1 MLRSCS
7 DEQLEVRVAEPSLKQ
22 RAWPLFDRIVAD
34 AAADPL
40 FGQGPWDG
48 DAYVPD
54 KPTLEKLLGV
64 PRHLNANSQSGVPAL
79 ALDVWV
85 AYELRRAGF
94 ARDAVWPRAAHPR
107 VMPAPVANY
116 ITATTKELRGKVGA
130 QLARST
136 PMKGVVA
143 TDARVLGRHYIK
155 QVDVVM
161 SAWETG
167 PEVLISTK
175 RMDSSFGKNAA
186 NRIEEAYGDA
196 KNLRSRHPLAAHGF
210 VYGLR
215 STILDSEPDKAR
227 WLIDLLG
234 KLAQEDDAYDAVCL
248 LMLHYEGAAP
258 EGSDGGH
265 EDEEDAVAADLTTE
279 VEVDEG
285 EDREDVAD
293 EGVVFDDL
301 DEVIESLPKVSVI
314 DHPDVPASLGAAAFL
329 KLTVEHVLRATPIT
343 MHRRARELHGWPV
356 GEDPAEKKKRASKK
370 VTSTTLGPIDFVR

>member
-1 MLRSCS
+1 M
-7 DEQLEVRVAEPSLKQ
+7 AESSLKQ
-22 RAWPLFDRIVAD
+22 KAWPLFDRIVSD
-34 AAADPL
+34 AASSPS
-40 FGQGPWDG
+40 FKRGPWDG

-54 KPTLEKLLGV
+54 IQTLERLLGV
-64 PRHLNANSQSGVPAL
+64 PRHLSANSQSGVPAL

-94 ARDAVWPRAAHPR
+94 APDAVWPRAMHPR

-116 ITATTKELRGKVGA
+116 MTGTTKELRGKVGA

-136 PMKGVVA
+136 PMRGVVA
-143 TDARVLGRHYIK
+143 TDAKVLGRHYVK

-215 STILDSEPDKAR
+215 STILESEPDKAR

-234 KLAQEDDAYDAVCL
+234 KLSQEDDAYDAVCL

-258 EGSDGGH
+258 EGSEGGH
-265 EDEEDAVAADLTTE
+265 EDEEDAVAAELSTE
-279 VEVDEG
+279 IEVDEY
-285 EDREDVAD
+285 DADEDVD
-293 EGVVFDDL
+293 EDLHPAHVDD
-301 DEVIESLPKVSVI
+301 VIVGLPSVSII
-314 DHPDVPASLGAAAFL
+314 DHPDVPESLGPAAFL
-329 KLTVEHVLRATPIT
+329 KKTVEHVLRATPIT
-343 MHRRARELHGWPV
+343 MHRVARELHGWPV
-356 GEDPAEKKKRASKK
+356 GEDPAEKKKRASMKATGK
-370 VTSTTLGPIDFVR
+370 SLGPIDIVV

>member
-1 MLRSCS
+1 
-7 DEQLEVRVAEPSLKQ
+7 VAEPSLKQ
-22 RAWPLFDRIVAD
+22 KAWPLFDRIVAD
-34 AAADPL
+34 AATTPL
-40 FGQGPWDG
+40 FELGPWNG
-48 DAYVPD
+48 DEYVPD
-54 KPTLEKLLGV
+54 IATLEKLLGV

-94 ARDAVWPRAAHPR
+94 AADAVWPRAAHPR
-107 VMPAPVANY
+107 VMPTPVANY
-116 ITATTKELRGKVGA
+116 LVGTTKELRGKVGV
-130 QLARST
+130 QLARQT

-143 TDARVLGRHYIK
+143 TDAKVLGRHYIK

-215 STILDSEPDKAR
+215 STILESEPDKAR

-234 KLAQEDDAYDAVCL
+234 KLAQEEDAYDAVCL

-258 EGSDGGH
+258 EGSEGGH
-265 EDEEDAVAADLTTE
+265 EDEEDAVAAELSTE
-279 VEVDEG
+279 IEVDED
-285 EDREDVAD
+285 ELEEVVTEEDVAP
-293 EGVVFDDL
+293 DDIDAVL
-301 DEVIESLPKVSVI
+301 TGLSLVSVI
-314 DHPDVPASLGAAAFL
+314 DHPDVPPSLGAPAFL
-329 KLTVEHVLRATPIT
+329 KKTVEHVLRATPIT

-356 GEDPAEKKKRASKK
+356 GEDPAEKKKRASTKSADK
-370 VTSTTLGPIDFVR
+370 HL

>member
-1 MLRSCS
+1 M
-7 DEQLEVRVAEPSLKQ
+7 AEPSLKQ
-22 RAWPLFDRIVAD
+22 KAWPLFDRIVAD
-34 AAADPL
+34 AADAPL
-40 FGQGPWDG
+40 FEQGPWNG
-48 DAYVPD
+48 DAYFPD
-54 KPTLEKLLGV
+54 IPTLQKLLGV

-94 ARDAVWPRAAHPR
+94 APDAVWPRAAHPR

-116 ITATTKELRGKVGA
+116 ITGTTKELRGKVGA
-130 QLARST
+130 QLTRLT
-136 PMKGVVA
+136 PMRGVVA
-143 TDARVLGRHYIK
+143 TDAKVLGRHYIK

-215 STILDSEPDKAR
+215 STILESEPDKAR

-234 KLAQEDDAYDAVCL
+234 KLSQEDDAYDAVCL

-258 EGSDGGH
+258 EGSEGGH
-265 EDEEDAVAADLTTE
+265 EDEEDAVAAELTTE
-279 VEVDEG
+279 IAVDEDDGG
-285 EDREDVAD
+285 ELFADEDVVLGD
-293 EGVVFDDL
+293 I
-301 DEVIESLPKVSVI
+301 DEVIDGLPHVSVI
-314 DHPDVPASLGAAAFL
+314 DHPDVPPSLGAAAFL
-329 KLTVEHVLRATPIT
+329 KKTVEHVLRATPIT
-343 MHRRARELHGWPV
+343 MHRGARELHGWPV
-356 GEDPAEKKKRASKK
+356 GEDPAEKKRRAAKRAAGKT
-370 VTSTTLGPIDFVR
+370 VGPIDIVV

>member
-1 MLRSCS
+1 M
-7 DEQLEVRVAEPSLKQ
+7 AEPSLKQ

-34 AAADPL
+34 AVASPL
-40 FGQGPWDG
+40 FEMGPWNG
-48 DAYVPD
+48 DEYIPD
-54 KPTLEKLLGV
+54 IATLQKLLGV
-64 PRHLNANSQSGVPAL
+64 PRYLNANSQSGVPAL

-94 ARDAVWPRAAHPR
+94 AADAVWPRAAHPR

-116 ITATTKELRGKVGA
+116 LASTTKELRGKVGA
-130 QLARST
+130 QMARLT

-143 TDARVLGRHYIK
+143 TDAKVLGRHYIK

-215 STILDSEPDKAR
+215 STILESEPDKAR

-258 EGSDGGH
+258 EGSEGGH
-265 EDEEDAVAADLTTE
+265 EDEDDVAATELTTE
-279 VEVDEG
+279 IEVDE
-285 EDREDVAD
+285 EDILDEEVVEDVLLDGID
-293 EGVVFDDL
+293 EIIN
-301 DEVIESLPKVSVI
+301 ELPSVSVI
-314 DHPDVPASLGAAAFL
+314 EHRDVPASLGAAAFL
-329 KLTVEHVLRATPIT
+329 KQTVEHVLRATPIT
-343 MHRRARELHGWPV
+343 MHRHARVLHGWPV
-356 GEDPAEKKKRASKK
+356 GEDPAERKKRATKK
-370 VTSTTLGPIDFVR
+370 AADDGSGASA

>member
-1 MLRSCS
+1 M
-7 DEQLEVRVAEPSLKQ
+7 AEPSLKQ

-34 AAADPL
+34 AASTPL
-40 FGQGPWDG
+40 FTRGPWDG
-48 DAYVPD
+48 EEYVPD
-54 KPTLEKLLGV
+54 IATLEKLLGV
-64 PRHLNANSQSGVPAL
+64 PRHFNANSQSGVPAL

-85 AYELRRAGF
+85 AYELRRSGF
-94 ARDAVWPRAAHPR
+94 AADAVWPRSAHPR

-116 ITATTKELRGKVGA
+116 LVGTTKELRGKVGA
-130 QLARST
+130 QLARQT

-215 STILDSEPDKAR
+215 STILESEPDKAR

-258 EGSDGGH
+258 EGSEGGH
-265 EDEEDAVAADLTTE
+265 EDEEDAAVAELTTE
-279 VEVDEG
+279 ITIDDE
-285 EDREDVAD
+285 
-293 EGVVFDDL
+293 DL
-301 DEVIESLPKVSVI
+301 DEDAGDEVVVINNLDEILAALPPVSII
-314 DHPDVPASLGAAAFL
+314 DHPDVPSALGPAAFL
-329 KLTVEHVLRATPIT
+329 KRTVEHVLRATPIT
-343 MHRRARELHGWPV
+343 MHRAARVLHGWPV
-356 GEDPAEKKKRASKK
+356 GEDPSAKKKRTSKK
-370 VTSTTLGPIDFVR
+370 SS